1 MVGEIVGPS
10 HPIIAIGLSHNFH
23 LATCR
28 VIGKIDLL
36 ALKLYRAISASSATI
51 SYIELN
57 AHVSKYVRIPT
68 ICNLSKV
75 SKSITGKFNR
85 IAKIVY

>member
-51 SYIELN
+51 SYIISYIELN
-57 AHVSKYVRIPT
+57 ARVSKYVRIPT
-68 ICNLSKV
+68 ICNL
-75 SKSITGKFNR
+75 
-85 IAKIVY
+85 